1 VGPGTYNQL
10 QKKSFGHG
18 VDKVHMPA
26 KTALSN
32 TIFPKNLEEKHK
44 TVGIHIWSPSTLLIS
59 RYTAWTGLSEWEP
72 LLSLVLPPQKLQ
84 IRLFG
89 ASHNTWTGA

>member
-44 TVGIHIWSPSTLLIS
+44 TVGIHI
-59 RYTAWTGLSEWEP
+59 
-72 LLSLVLPPQKLQ
+72 
-84 IRLFG
+84 
-89 ASHNTWTGA
+89 